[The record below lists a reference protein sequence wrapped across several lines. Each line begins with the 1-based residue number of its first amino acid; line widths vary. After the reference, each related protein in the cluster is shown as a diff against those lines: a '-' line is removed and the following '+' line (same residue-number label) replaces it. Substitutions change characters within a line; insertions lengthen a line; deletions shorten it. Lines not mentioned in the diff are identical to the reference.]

1 MVRYKVKFD
10 DEGKICSTSIEHLKR
25 NPECG
30 IYFIEDKPFNP
41 HNKPPRENP
50 FSKIDKNLT
59 IDAFGKFIPAQEER
73 PTTTIP
79 RGRGLTPSVLKQSPF
94 QSLELPQDETNEL
107 LQGKKGVLE
116 MFENRQRGGYQ
127 SVPINNELSQDV
139 VSFEDITYTNQ
150 EADTITRNVIGELD
164 DLVGGIEL
172 PSLRQ
177 SRIIPEPPPSPPGEA
192 GPSRDITEEELIE
205 LQMKD
210 IKAKQRSKGVLSKT
224 LPDLE
229 ELIVVTPARE
239 EELIMRASKSFIGKD
254 KPKLTFNDVKK
265 ILNKLVPKLIEPA
278 TVFDVLNKNNLYDA
292 TYEDEFRKIRAEDR
306 EFLRIFQKQNIA
318 TARERAQEI
327 EMRDTNLVPEKSY
340 APIEPLEIEEYTGL
354 IDRPGTGFE
363 PKTRGIIQKE
373 LTKRAGK
380 LPEEFS
386 SLVRDVIPPSVDTTL
401 TFDEEFIGELQE
413 VQLIGER
420 PSLSIGERIRTTTA
434 TELGV
439 GGAGLGVGLGAGF
452 ATAKLLENI
461 GVKNSAIIG
470 ATTGSAAGGATA
482 LTSYALERAAGRA
495 VTGVGRGVALG
506 VAEGGILGLATV
518 PADMFLNKKFL
529 EAGMSHTTSNL
540 LSTTA
545 TAGTLTGLIFL
556 AAALGAETGGASLVL
571 AAGALAV
578 SELIAFWSG
587 NTEDQKEQDR
597 LDEIKKVQTTNIYRT
612 QLLQSLEK
620 YQYDYTT
627 AFKNFKD
634 KDKLG
639 MNDEDW
645 KPFMMRLYNTFNKS
659 EFSNGKLPIPDNSKQ
674 KSLSEDDKQ
683 IALLMSKYIARETIL
698 KACANTECSEATLE
712 QIPRELFEGEINF
725 LNDKT
730 ASTWKTIAQV
740 SIEQSYQENKLT
752 NKRVEQARKI
762 VINNWK
768 QNKQTPDS
776 LDPDILAYANLD
788 EVWLEQFKSAV
799 NQDALNYAID
809 AYNNNQTKQG
819 ELPQYIRDA
828 LAYKPDKVT
837 ELSQYYA
844 HVEESAK
851 NINVSVEQYLNLQ
864 RTPEMEQK
872 NLYNK
877 YQFQNKQADPE
888 AVEQA
893 IKIASVEDKVK
904 ESGYYDI
911 DIALLK
917 TDPTSISSFRP
928 TDSQIFIAH
937 SANLTLQEYYNY
949 IHELSKGKDGDF
961 QNLPVLTDAEKS
973 RLGFNDWDQFQEE
986 VKLAG
991 QNPDAYGYDYQNQLI
1006 FLKPQIPVNNIDTE
1020 AQATQDRRLH
1030 EQEENSMINSVVSNM
1045 MGNLHLE
1052 RASEIQSN
1060 IEQTH
1065 REIAIDNNLNVASTQ
1080 GVAAPVASS

>member
-10 DEGKICSTSIEHLKR
+10 DEGKICPNSIEHLKR

-107 LQGKKGVLE
+107 LQGKRGVLE
-116 MFENRQRGGYQ
+116 MLENRRRGGFQ
-127 SVPINNELSQDV
+127 SVPVNNELSTDV
-139 VSFEDITYTNQ
+139 IDFDAIQYTNV
-150 EADTITRNVIGELD
+150 EEDTLLAST
-164 DLVGGIEL
+164 
-172 PSLRQ
+172 
-177 SRIIPEPPPSPPGEA
+177 A
-192 GPSRDITEEELIE
+192 EELGGLIE
-205 LQMKD
+205 GTELTELRPSKLIQTRV
-210 IKAKQRSKGVLSKT
+210 KAQNTGVLSRK
-224 LPDLE
+224 LADLE

-327 EMRDTNLVPEKSY
+327 EMQDTNLVPEKSY

-363 PKTRGIIQKE
+363 PKTRGIIQKQ

-380 LPEEFS
+380 LPGELGE
-386 SLVRDVIPPSVDTTL
+386 LVRNIAPPSVDTTL

-413 VQLIGER
+413 VQLKGER

-434 TELGV
+434 SELGV

-482 LTSYALERAAGRA
+482 LTTYALERAAGRA
-495 VTGVGRGVALG
+495 VTGVGRSLAVGA
-506 VAEGGILGLATV
+506 AEGGILGLATV

-578 SELIAFWSG
+578 SELIAWWSG
-587 NTEDQKEQDR
+587 NTEDQKEEDR
-597 LDEIKKVQTTNIYRT
+597 LNEIKKVQTTNIYRT

-620 YQYDYTT
+620 YEYDYNT

-639 MNDEDW
+639 MEDEDW

-659 EFSNGKLPIPDNSKQ
+659 KMSNGKLPIPDNSKQ
-674 KSLSEDDKQ
+674 KTLTEDDKQ

-752 NKRVEQARKI
+752 NKRVEQARNI

-788 EVWLEQFKSAV
+788 GAWIEQFKSAV
-799 NQDALNYAID
+799 NQEALNFAID
-809 AYNNNQTKQG
+809 AYNNDQTKQH

-828 LAYKPDKVT
+828 LAYKPDKLT
-837 ELSQYYA
+837 ELNQYYA
-844 HVEESAK
+844 HIEESAK
-851 NINVSVEQYLNLQ
+851 NINVTPEQYLTLQ
-864 RTPEMEQK
+864 KTPDMEQK
-872 NLYNK
+872 NLYDK
-877 YQFQNKQADPE
+877 YQFENKQADPE

-893 IKIASVEDKVK
+893 VKIASVEDNVRDH
-904 ESGYYDI
+904 GYYDL

-917 TDPTSISSFRP
+917 NDPTSIESFKP
-928 TDSQIFIAH
+928 TDSQIYIAH
-937 SANLTLQEYYNY
+937 SAGLTLQQYYNY
-949 IHELSKGKDGDF
+949 IHELAKGPAGNFD
-961 QNLPVLTDAEKS
+961 NLPQLTDAEKS
-973 RLGFNDWDQFQEE
+973 RLGFEDFEQFQTE
-986 VKLAG
+986 VGLAG
-991 QNPDAYGYDYQNQLI
+991 QNPDAYGYDFQNYQI
-1006 FLKPQIPVNNIDTE
+1006 FLKPVTQIPVNNIDTE
-1020 AQATQDRRLH
+1020 QQATEDRRLH
-1030 EQEENSMINSVVSNM
+1030 EQEQNSLANSIASSVM
-1045 MGNLHLE
+1045 ANLHLE
-1052 RASEIQSN
+1052 RVSDIQSN